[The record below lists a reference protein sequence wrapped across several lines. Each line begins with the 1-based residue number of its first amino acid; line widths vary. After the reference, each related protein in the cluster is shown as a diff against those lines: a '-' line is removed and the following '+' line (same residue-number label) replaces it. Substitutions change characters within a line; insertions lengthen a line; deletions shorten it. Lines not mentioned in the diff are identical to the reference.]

1 MLSNVSTFLLFLKA
15 TFFLVWQIK
24 PQRFYIFFLLL
35 SFVFGLGCECTY
47 VRRLFL
53 LLFHMFCSCFGWMNT
68 GTVVCSVYFHP
79 SILPS
84 FVDGWNARYLCL
96 RYYATKRL
104 TDRPIFRYEIKKE
117 FECISIWQRMTP
129 NCVDCLFIF
138 RLEKRWE
145 PCLLLAKK
153 GRVKNGFF
161 SISTTAAVYD
171 GISFFFSAAAA
182 AAAAAVQRP
191 RATRIWYKV

>member
-1 MLSNVSTFLLFLKA
+1 
-15 TFFLVWQIK
+15 
-24 PQRFYIFFLLL
+24 
-35 SFVFGLGCECTY
+35 
-47 VRRLFL
+47 
-53 LLFHMFCSCFGWMNT
+53 MNT
-68 GTVVCSVYFHP
+68 LVCSVYFHP

-191 RATRIWYKV
+191 RIQYKRRRRRRRRRRGEKERSKRRRKMVSLLH